1 MRAFGKS
8 WDGLWASWLKAI
20 LVVADGHFVVA
31 NSHSNKKEQ
40 SDASFAFRPFVGLA
54 ISRNNDN
61 GNVRCSE
68 RRLFK
73 A

>member
-1 MRAFGKS
+1 
-8 WDGLWASWLKAI
+8 
-20 LVVADGHFVVA
+20 VA